1 MSSITSL
8 EPRIVWEQFDAI
20 TRVPR
25 PSKKEG
31 RIIDFLVDFAKQHNI
46 EYSKDA
52 IGNVVMRKPATPGM
66 EERAAVI
73 LQSHM
78 DMVCETAPDCTKDMT
93 REGLDLFVDGDTIG
107 ARGTTLGGDDGIAVA
122 MALAIL
128 AADNIPHPPLEVVI
142 TVDEETGMLGAAA
155 LDASV
160 LKGRTML
167 NLDSEDEGVLTVS
180 CAGGNVSVC
189 TLPVTR
195 APFSGTA
202 LTVTVGGLLGGHS
215 GAEID
220 KGRGNANLLMG
231 RVLYAVGARTPLRLV
246 SVAGGLK
253 DNAIPRESRAV
264 IAVADAA
271 AAQAA
276 IADMDA
282 ALRHEYAAAD
292 PDVSVRVDAAQAQQ
306 PPMDVAST
314 QRAVCMLCCLPNGIQ
329 AMSRDIPGLVQTSLN
344 LGILTTDADTVQA
357 SFCVRSSVST
367 QKEMLVARLRCLMA
381 QLGGTVTVS
390 GDYPAWEY
398 RKDSPLRERMIA
410 VFREQ
415 YGRDPKVEA
424 IHAGVECG
432 LFAGKLPGLDCV
444 SFGPD
449 LTEIHTCRER
459 MHIAS
464 VQRVWRYTLEV
475 LRRCK

>member
-1 MSSITSL
+1 MPIL
-8 EPRIVWEQFDAI
+8 EKLQPQAVFARFEQLCAI
-20 TRVPR
+20 PHGSGNTKAISDYLVRFAAARGLRHIQDEYNNV
-25 PSKKEG
+25 
-31 RIIDFLVDFAKQHNI
+31 IIFCP
-46 EYSKDA
+46 
-52 IGNVVMRKPATPGM
+52 GTPGY
-66 EERAAVI
+66 ETAAPVI
-73 LQSHM
+73 LQGHM
-78 DMVCETAPDCTKDMT
+78 DMVCETAPDCTKDLT
-93 REGLDLFVDGDTIG
+93 REGLDLFIDGDTIG

-128 AADNIPHPPLEVVI
+128 AADDIPHPPLEVVL
-142 TVDEETGMLGAAA
+142 TVDEETGMLGADA

-160 LKGRTML
+160 LQGRTML
-167 NLDSEDEGVLTVS
+167 NLDSEDEGILTVS

-189 TLPVTR
+189 TLPVAR
-195 APFSGTA
+195 AAFPGTA

-220 KGRGNANLLMG
+220 KGRGNANQLLG
-231 RVLYAVGARTPLRLV
+231 RVLYAVGARTALRV
-246 SVAGGLK
+246 VCVDGGLK

-264 IAVADAA
+264 ITVADPD

-276 IADMDA
+276 IAGMDA
-282 ALRHEYAAAD
+282 
-292 PDVSVRVDAAQAQQ
+292 
-306 PPMDVAST
+306 AST
-314 QRAVCMLCCLPNGIQ
+314 QRAACMLCCLPNGIQ
-329 AMSRDIPGLVQTSLN
+329 AMSQDIPGLVQTSLN
-344 LGILTTDADTVQA
+344 LGILTTSEQCVQA
-357 SFCVRSSVST
+357 SFCVRSSVAT

-381 QLGGTVTVS
+381 QLGGSVDVS

-398 RKDSPLRERMIA
+398 RKDSPLRERMIN

-415 YGRDPKVEA
+415 YGHDPKVEA

>member
-1 MSSITSL
+1 MPVLSDL
-8 EPRIVWEQFDAI
+8 EPREVFAWFERLCAI
-20 TRVPR
+20 PHGSHHTKAI
-25 PSKKEG
+25 S
-31 RIIDFLVDFAKQHNI
+31 DYLVAFARERNLACRQDSAN
-46 EYSKDA
+46 
-52 IGNVVMRKPATPGM
+52 NVVIRK
-66 EERAAVI
+66 AASAGYENAPVVM
-73 LQSHM
+73 LQGHI
-78 DMVCETAPDCTKDMT
+78 DMVCEKDADCGKDMET
-93 REGLDLFVDGDTIG
+93 EGLDLFVDGDVIG

-122 MALAIL
+122 MALAVL
-128 AADNIPHPPLEVVI
+128 DADDIPHGPLECVF
-142 TVDEETGMLGAAA
+142 TADEEVGMIGARA
-155 LDASV
+155 LDASD
-160 LKGRTML
+160 LKAKYL
-167 NLDSEDEGVLTVS
+167 INIDSEEEGVLTVS
-180 CAGGNVSVC
+180 CAGACRTLC

-195 APFSGTA
+195 VPFDGETLRVRISGLA
-202 LTVTVGGLLGGHS
+202 GGHS
-215 GAEID
+215 GEEIH
-220 KGRGNANLLMG
+220 KGRANANLLLG
-231 RVLYAVGARTPLRLV
+231 RALDEMSRAGALRLIRV
-246 SVAGGLK
+246 SGGAK

-264 IAVADAA
+264 ITVADSD

-292 PDVSVRVDAAQAQQ
+292 PDVFVRAEPAQPQM
-306 PPMDVAST
+306 PPMDAAST
-314 QRAVCMLCCLPNGIQ
+314 QRTVCMLCCLPNGIQ
-329 AMSRDIPGLVQTSLN
+329 AMSQDIPGLVQTSLN
-344 LGILTTDADTVQA
+344 LGILTTSEQCVQA
-357 SFCVRSSVST
+357 SFCVRSSVAT

-381 QLGGTVTVS
+381 QLGGSVNVS

-398 RKDSPLRERMIA
+398 RKDSPLRERMID

-415 YGRDPKVEA
+415 YGHDPKVEA

>member
-1 MSSITSL
+1 MSEITSL
-8 EPRIVWEQFDAI
+8 EPRLVWEQFDAI

-31 RIIDFLVDFAKQHNI
+31 KIIDFLVGFAKKHNI
-46 EYSKDA
+46 EYKKDA
-52 IGNVVMRKPATPGM
+52 VGNVVMRKPATPGF
-66 EERAAVI
+66 EGRPAVI

-78 DMVCETAPDCTKDMT
+78 DMVCEKNSDVAFDFEHDAIRT
-93 REGLDLFVDGDTIG
+93 RIDDGWVR
-107 ARGTTLGGDDGIAVA
+107 AEGTTLGADDGIGMAA
-122 MALAIL
+122 ALAML
-128 AADNIPHPPLEVVI
+128 ASATVAHPALEALF

-215 GAEID
+215 GTEID

-231 RVLYAVGARTPLRLV
+231 RVLYAVSERTPLRLV

-264 IAVADAA
+264 IIVTDAA

-276 IADMDA
+276 ISDMDA
-282 ALRHEYAAAD
+282 ALRHEYAAAA
-292 PDVSVRVDAAQAQQ
+292 PDVCVRSDAARPQQ
-306 PPMDVAST
+306 LPMDEAST
-314 QRAVCMLCCLPNGIQ
+314 QRAVCMLCCLPNGVQ

-344 LGILTTDADTVQA
+344 LGILTTDANTVQA
-357 SFCVRSSVST
+357 SFCVRSSVAT

-381 QLGGTVTVS
+381 QLSGTVTVS

-398 RKDSPLRERMIA
+398 RKDSPLRERMVA

>member
-1 MSSITSL
+1 MPIL
-8 EPRIVWEQFDAI
+8 EHLQPQAVFAHFEQLCAIPHGSGNTKAISDYLVGFAAARGLRHIQDAHNN
-20 TRVPR
+20 V
-25 PSKKEG
+25 
-31 RIIDFLVDFAKQHNI
+31 IIFCP
-46 EYSKDA
+46 
-52 IGNVVMRKPATPGM
+52 GTPGY
-66 EERAAVI
+66 ETAAPVI
-73 LQSHM
+73 LQGHM
-78 DMVCETAPDCTKDMT
+78 DMVCETAPDCAKDMT
-93 REGLDLFVDGDTIG
+93 REGLDLFIDGDTIG
-107 ARGTTLGGDDGIAVA
+107 ARGTTLGGDDGIAIA

-128 AADNIPHPPLEVVI
+128 DADDIPHPPLEVVL
-142 TVDEETGMLGAAA
+142 TVDEETGMLGADA

-160 LKGRTML
+160 LQGRTML
-167 NLDSEDEGVLTVS
+167 NIDSEDEGILTVS

-195 APFSGTA
+195 AAFSGTA

-220 KGRGNANLLMG
+220 KGRGNANQLLG
-231 RVLYAVGARTPLRLV
+231 RVLYAIGTRTALRV
-246 SVAGGLK
+246 VCADGGLK

-264 IAVADAA
+264 ITVADPD

-276 IADMDA
+276 IAGMDA
-282 ALRHEYAAAD
+282 AFRHEYAAAD
-292 PDVSVRVDAAQAQQ
+292 PDVFVRAEA
-306 PPMDVAST
+306 
-314 QRAVCMLCCLPNGIQ
+314 
-329 AMSRDIPGLVQTSLN
+329 
-344 LGILTTDADTVQA
+344 
-357 SFCVRSSVST
+357 
-367 QKEMLVARLRCLMA
+367 A
-381 QLGGTVTVS
+381 QLGGSVDVS
-390 GDYPAWEY
+390 GDYPAWEFC
-398 RKDSPLRERMIA
+398 KDSPLRERMID

-415 YGRDPKVEA
+415 YGHDPKVEA

>member
-1 MSSITSL
+1 MPIL
-8 EPRIVWEQFDAI
+8 EHLQPQAVFAHFEQLCAIPHGSGNTKAISDYLVRFAAARGLRHIQDAHNN
-20 TRVPR
+20 V
-25 PSKKEG
+25 
-31 RIIDFLVDFAKQHNI
+31 IIFCP
-46 EYSKDA
+46 
-52 IGNVVMRKPATPGM
+52 GTPGY
-66 EERAAVI
+66 ETAAPVI
-73 LQSHM
+73 LQGHM
-78 DMVCETAPDCTKDMT
+78 DMVCETAPDCTKDLT
-93 REGLDLFVDGDTIG
+93 REGLDLFIDSDTIG

-128 AADNIPHPPLEVVI
+128 DADDIPHPPLEVVL
-142 TVDEETGMLGAAA
+142 TVDEETGMLGADA

-160 LKGRTML
+160 LQGRTML
-167 NLDSEDEGVLTVS
+167 NIDSEDEGILTVS

-195 APFSGTA
+195 AAFSGTA

-220 KGRGNANLLMG
+220 KGRGNANQLLG
-231 RVLYAVGARTPLRLV
+231 RVLYAVGARTALRV
-246 SVAGGLK
+246 VCADGGLK

-264 IAVADAA
+264 ITVADPD

-276 IADMDA
+276 IAGMDA
-282 ALRHEYAAAD
+282 AFRHEYAAAD
-292 PDVSVRVDAAQAQQ
+292 PDVFVRTDPAQPQM
-306 PPMDVAST
+306 PPMDAAST
-314 QRAVCMLCCLPNGIQ
+314 QRAVCMLCCLPNGVQ

-344 LGILTTDADTVQA
+344 LGILTTDERCVQA
-357 SFCVRSSVST
+357 SFCVRSSVAT

-381 QLGGTVTVS
+381 QLGGSVDVS
-390 GDYPAWEY
+390 GDYPAWEF
-398 RKDSPLRERMIA
+398 RKDSPLRERMID

-415 YGRDPKVEA
+415 YGHDPKVEA